1 MTVRHVV
8 TWRLAAEDPTTRAA
22 HAAAVVEGLRSLLGV
37 VTEIRILDAGVD
49 VTGNGNWDVA
59 LIADFDDSDALAR
72 YQVHPAHVEV
82 ARFIRSVIANQTAV
96 DFTV

>member
-8 TWRLAAEDPTTRAA
+8 TWQLAADDPTIKSA
-22 HAAAVVEGLRSLLGV
+22 HAAAIVEGLRSLLGV
-37 VTEIRILDAGVD
+37 VTEIRALDAGVD
-49 VTGNGNWDVA
+49 ITGEGNWDVA

-72 YQVHPAHVEV
+72 YQADPAHQDV